1 MFTVVTKSDSAFS
14 IFIFIF
20 LQWSRDSV
28 DIVKLG
34 RSMELLQTA
43 LTTACGFVFTEGPVH
58 SYTPLMTF
66 QVLSK
71 FNFNVMN
78 LVILFLN

>member
-1 MFTVVTKSDSAFS
+1 M
-14 IFIFIF
+14 
-20 LQWSRDSV
+20 

-34 RSMELLQTA
+34 RSFELLLQTA
-43 LTTACGFVFTEGPVH
+43 LTTACVFVFTEGFLL

-71 FNFNVMN
+71 FNFNFMN
-78 LVILFLN
+78 LVILFLNKNTPIYSFLPQL